1 MNKNEKEPKDY
12 SEAVNVLALVVLVVV
27 FVGVYFAGANGGGF
41 KKAVIKTEKAYVE
54 KTENIKNVKKSLKK
68 KEVEKVKIPYDKYLF
83 NYTYTLDVKGNAK
96 SVVFKV
102 AVPKD
107 ENQKQYISQLSLS
120 PQPVKTYNDGVNNI
134 AEFKFNDVSNRK
146 LNIVISGIANQR
158 TYDYQIA
165 QAFNRNPHKESDL
178 TQYLKPAPYIES
190 DDAQIVK
197 TALSLKGNTTKET
210 VENVFDFLQK
220 NMKYNIN
227 APTKGAKD
235 VLARKQ
241 GKCVD
246 YANLMVALLR
256 ANKIP
261 ARYVVGYMIK
271 EGYSYHAWVEVYYTK
286 YGWVA
291 YDPTISAMASSYK
304 DAQGNN
310 HKYVAKIDPSKSLGR
325 RYIAS
330 ARNKISAYQV
340 AYEMIGK
347 NKAKVSLSEN
357 VKIKKFDE

>member
-134 AEFKFNDVSNRK
+134 AEFKFTDVSNKK

-158 TYDYQIA
+158 TYDYEIA
-165 QAFNRNPHKESDL
+165 QALNRNPHKESDL
-178 TQYLKPAPYIES
+178 TQYLKPAQYIES

-197 TALSLKGNTTKET
+197 TAATLQGNTTKET
-210 VENVFDFLQK
+210 VEKVFNFLQK

-271 EGYSYHAWVEVYYTK
+271 DGYNYHAWVEVYYQN

-291 YDPTISAMASSYK
+291 YDPTISAMSSYK

-310 HKYVAKIDPSKSLGR
+310 HQYVAKIDPSKSLGR

-330 ARNKISAYQV
+330 ARNMISAYQV
-340 AYEMIGK
+340 SYAMTGK
-347 NKAKVSLSEN
+347 NKANVSLSEN